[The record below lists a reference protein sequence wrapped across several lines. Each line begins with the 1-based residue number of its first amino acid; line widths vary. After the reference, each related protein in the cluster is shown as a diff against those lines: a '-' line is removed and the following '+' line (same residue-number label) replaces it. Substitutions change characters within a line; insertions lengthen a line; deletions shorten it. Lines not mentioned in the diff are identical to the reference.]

1 MNEIITKLNEI
12 EEKADAIL
20 SDARGRKEEMMVQL
34 ERDKREIDAE
44 YNRLEAESMKKLE
57 ASLRRDAATQIA
69 AVQAQNQKSE
79 ESFEQ
84 FFSEKKE
91 ELVEEI
97 LQRIIE

>member
-44 YNRLEAESMKKLE
+44 YDRLEAESGKKLE
-57 ASLRRDAATQIA
+57 ANLRREASSQIES
-69 AVQAQNQKSE
+69 VKAQNKKSE
-79 ESFEQ
+79 VAFEQ
-84 FFSEKKE
+84 FFLEKKE
-91 ELVEEI
+91 QLAEEI
-97 LQRIIE
+97 LQRIVG

>member
-57 ASLRRDAATQIA
+57 ANLRRDAATQIA

-97 LQRIIE
+97 LQRIIG

>member
-34 ERDKREIDAE
+34 EQDKRDIDAE

-57 ASLRRDAATQIA
+57 AELRREASSQIA
-69 AVQAQNQKSE
+69 EVQAQNQKSE
-79 ESFEQ
+79 ERFEQ

-91 ELVEEI
+91 QLAEEI
-97 LQRIIE
+97 MQRIVE